1 MLAIL
6 SDPFML
12 ALCSDTQT
20 TAVPWPI
27 VKGVESPQ
35 VYGTGGG
42 GTNSAIPA
50 RRRVGGGKS
59 AHMHA
64 LPRPLGGAG
73 PSAALN
79 AKRVWFRHAREQ
91 AYSEAQLHVCN
102 KLGGASTHAIGEP
115 FTEGQRGFLVA
126 GQQPRQAANPVS
138 SPVPSAA
145 DAPALQNS
153 GG

>member
-1 MLAIL
+1 M
-6 SDPFML
+6 
-12 ALCSDTQT
+12 
-20 TAVPWPI
+20 
-27 VKGVESPQ
+27 
-35 VYGTGGG
+35 GTGGG

-50 RRRVGGGKS
+50 RRRAGGDKS

-73 PSAALN
+73 LSAALN

-91 AYSEAQLHVCN
+91 AYSLAQLDVCS
-102 KLGGASTHAIGEP
+102 KLGGVGTYAIGEP
-115 FTEGQRGFLVA
+115 FTEGPRGSLVA

-145 DAPALQNS
+145 DAPALRNS